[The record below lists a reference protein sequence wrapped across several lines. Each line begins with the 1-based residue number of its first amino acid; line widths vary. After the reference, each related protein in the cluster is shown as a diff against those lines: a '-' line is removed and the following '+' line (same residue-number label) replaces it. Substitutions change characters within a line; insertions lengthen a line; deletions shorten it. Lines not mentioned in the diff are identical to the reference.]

1 MKQAEDDLTID
12 LIEGEPVKLTR
23 NHQERMQAM
32 CYLPPKQ
39 RPACRD
45 CMHVESVVHFEDA
58 PGEFTRHWCRVG
70 GFRVLLGGFCLQH
83 VPAPKR
89 KGW

>member
-1 MKQAEDDLTID
+1 VKDYTDAVTVDFIA
-12 LIEGEPVKLTR
+12 GEPVKLTR
-23 NHQERMQAM
+23 SQADKRAAM
-32 CYLPPKQ
+32 GYVEPKA

-45 CMHVESVVHFEDA
+45 CKHVESVIHFEDA

-70 GFRVLLGGFCLQH
+70 GFRVLLGGFCGSHQA
-83 VPAPKR
+83 APKR